1 MLKWNG
7 ITVIFNINSIIIVI
21 VIKSLCVTLY
31 YPAYSN
37 LMNNSPGTIS
47 SVIIHT
53 LTT

>member
-7 ITVIFNINSIIIVI
+7 ITVIFIISSITII

-31 YPAYSN
+31 RPAYSN
-37 LMNNSPGTIS
+37 LMNNSPGMIS

>member
-7 ITVIFNINSIIIVI
+7 ITVIFIISSITIII

-31 YPAYSN
+31 HPAYSN

-47 SVIIHT
+47 SIIIHT
-53 LTT
+53 LKT